1 MFVLDY
7 YPSSHL
13 EIYMSAKQSIW
24 SKADVFLT
32 KTRKIIVNSLTA
44 LVLIIITFSILGGVG
59 SLFDSPKEVDTKDKI
74 LWFKPIGVVVDSEVS
89 GSSNFDIESVIL
101 SGGDQVEQHEL
112 QDLLDVLNH
121 AATDKNLAAVYVN
134 VSELGMYWSSAFKI
148 AEAVKNIRDNNKR
161 VIAYAENYA
170 NTSYLISSQA
180 NEVLIN
186 EYGGVSAF
194 GFTRKREYYKDLYK
208 NLKINYNVFTAGDF
222 KSGPEPFT
230 RDSMSENDKLAWNE
244 FANPMWK
251 KMTNMMESSRNLPE
265 GTIQNYGDNAWE
277 MMTDNPESA
286 EVALELGLVDMVVT
300 REEIRL
306 WMYEQFP
313 NKDEDK
319 YSFPDSVSI
328 YDYLSSIEDTNEAVD
343 SKNKIAVINVEG
355 AITTGEVAYGV
366 AGSDTIVDNIQSATQ
381 DDSVKALVLRVNSPG
396 GGVWASELITNALNE
411 FKETGRPI
419 ISSMGDIAASG
430 GVWVT
435 TSSDEIFAEEDTL
448 TGSIGV
454 YGIVPTLDGI
464 YDWAGIKVD
473 GTSSTQAGEWDE
485 RQAMP
490 DYVKNAIQANIE
502 NTYKKFVS
510 KVAENRGMNY
520 DEVLPIAG
528 GRIWAGYKALEL
540 GLVDK
545 IGGLDEAVKSAAERA
560 EIEDYVVKNYKKPMD
575 PFDIFINELLDNIKI
590 DINFDPR
597 LKLINSSLEKHLKLL
612 EPENK
617 NILLYCF
624 ECEVK

>member
-1 MFVLDY
+1 
-7 YPSSHL
+7 
-13 EIYMSAKQSIW
+13 MSDKQSIW
-24 SKADVFLT
+24 SKADSFLT

-44 LVLIIITFSILGGVG
+44 LVLIFITFSILGGVG
-59 SLFDSPKEVDTKDKI
+59 SLFDSPEEIDTKDKV

-89 GSSNFDIESVIL
+89 GSGSFDIETIIA

-121 AATDKNLAAVYVN
+121 AATDDSLAAIYVN

-148 AEAVKNIRDNNKR
+148 AEAVKNIRDNEKR

-170 NTSYLISSQA
+170 NASYLISSQA
-180 NEVLIN
+180 SEVLIN
-186 EYGGVSAF
+186 EYGQVSAF
-194 GFTRKREYYKDLYK
+194 GLTRKREYYKELYK

-222 KSGPEPFT
+222 KSGPEPYT

-244 FANPMWK
+244 FADPMWE
-251 KMTNMMESSRNLPE
+251 KMTGMMETARNLPN
-265 GTIQNYGDNAWE
+265 GTMQNYGDNAWE
-277 MMTDNPESA
+277 MMTDNPEAA
-286 EVALELGLVDMVVT
+286 EVALKLGLVDMVVT

-313 NKDEDK
+313 NSDEDK

-328 YDYLSSIEDTNEAVD
+328 YDYLSLIKNESETNESD
-343 SKNKIAVINVEG
+343 NKIAVINVEG
-355 AITTGEVAYGV
+355 AITTGEVAFGV
-366 AGSDTIVDNIQSATQ
+366 AGSDTIVDNIQAATQ

-419 ISSMGDIAASG
+419 VSSMGDIAASG

-473 GTSSTQAGEWDE
+473 GTSSTKSAEWDE

-490 DYVKNAIQANIE
+490 DYVKNAIQASIE

-510 KVAENRGMNY
+510 KVAENRGMDY
-520 DEVLPIAG
+520 EEVLPIAG

-545 IGGLDEAVKSAAERA
+545 IGGLDEAVKSAAKRA
-560 EIEDYVVKNYKKPMD
+560 EIEDYEIKNYKKPMD
-575 PFDIFINELLDNIKI
+575 PFEVFLNELLDNINI
-590 DINFDPR
+590 DINVDPR
-597 LKLINSSLEKHLKLL
+597 LKLINKSLRKHQKLL

>member
-1 MFVLDY
+1 
-7 YPSSHL
+7 
-13 EIYMSAKQSIW
+13 MSDKQSIW
-24 SKADVFLT
+24 SKADSFLT

-44 LVLIIITFSILGGVG
+44 LVLIFITFAILGGVG
-59 SLFDSPKEVDTKDKI
+59 SLFDSPEEIDAKDKV

-89 GSSNFDIESVIL
+89 GSGSFDIETIIA

-121 AATDKNLAAVYVN
+121 AATDDSLAAIYVN

-148 AEAVKNIRDNNKR
+148 AEAVKNIRDNDKR

-170 NTSYLISSQA
+170 NASYLISSQA
-180 NEVLIN
+180 SEVLIN
-186 EYGGVSAF
+186 EYGQVSAF
-194 GFTRKREYYKDLYK
+194 GLTRKREYYKELYK

-222 KSGPEPFT
+222 KSGPEPYT

-244 FANPMWK
+244 FADPMWE
-251 KMTNMMESSRNLPE
+251 KMTGMMEAARNLPD

-277 MMTDNPESA
+277 MMTDNPEAA

-313 NKDEDK
+313 NSDGDK

-328 YDYLSSIEDTNEAVD
+328 YDYLSLIKNESETNESD
-343 SKNKIAVINVEG
+343 NKIAVINVEG
-355 AITTGEVAYGV
+355 AITTGEVAFGV
-366 AGSDTIVDNIQSATQ
+366 AGSDTIVDNIQAATQ

-419 ISSMGDIAASG
+419 VSSMGDIAASG

-473 GTSSTQAGEWDE
+473 GTSSTKSAEWDE

-490 DYVKNAIQANIE
+490 DYVKNAIQASIE

-510 KVAENRGMNY
+510 KVAENRGMDY
-520 DEVLPIAG
+520 EEVLPIAG

-545 IGGLDEAVKSAAERA
+545 IGGLDEAVKSAAKRA
-560 EIEDYVVKNYKKPMD
+560 EIEDYEIKNYKKPMD
-575 PFDIFINELLDNIKI
+575 PFEVFLKELLDNISI
-590 DINFDPR
+590 DINVDPR
-597 LKLINSSLEKHLKLL
+597 LKLINNSLQKHQKLL